1 MALDSGDGFP
11 WWTALFG
18 VLLFAIGNYLHF
30 SAPPRTFG
38 WVLLVLLVAY
48 TGQVVGGALI
58 GASVS
63 GFIGALAMTPVVL
76 WIATL
81 RHGAP
86 SQLTFLPAFWLLVP
100 GAAGLVGLTEAIG
113 TTRGYEDFAEA
124 LISIMSIA
132 LGVLIGTALY
142 RVVHQGAEEIADFHI
157 DVPAALAE
165 ETTPPFWAR
174 LLPGTPRSFW
184 GRRRGAPSSRRRA
197 DASPPPPLAGKS
209 APSSQA
215 TGS

>member
-1 MALDSGDGFP
+1 MTVP
-11 WWTALFG
+11 
-18 VLLFAIGNYLHF
+18 LLYAIF
-30 SAPPRTFG
+30 
-38 WVLLVLLVAY
+38 
-48 TGQVVGGALI
+48 
-58 GASVS
+58 
-63 GFIGALAMTPVVL
+63 
-76 WIATL
+76 
-81 RHGAP
+81 
-86 SQLTFLPAFWLLVP
+86 FLS
-100 GAAGLVGLTEAIG
+100 GAAGLMYESVWTRYLGLFVGHDAYAQVLVLVIFLGGMSAGAAMVSRVADRLRNPLLGYALMEGAAGLIGLTEAIG

-142 RVVHQGAEEIADFHI
+142 RVVHQGAAEIADFHI

-184 GRRRGAPSSRRRA
+184 GRHRGAPSSRRRA